1 MKKLLLVTLLLLLSM
16 TTLAQEKSLK
26 DIVSEHRLENGMRFL
41 MVQRDGAPMISAG
54 WVAHVG
60 SANER
65 PGITGISHL
74 FEHMMFKGTHTI
86 GVKDP
91 ALDDQLRAEL
101 DDLRNQMFVL
111 ERENRL
117 KVRTGQADS
126 MADTSL
132 DSDEMKALR
141 EQFEAV
147 IEKQR
152 ANIIKDQFDQIYT
165 EQGATGMN
173 AFTNQD
179 MTVYF
184 LRVPRNKLELW
195 FWMESDRL
203 SDPVFREFYSER
215 DVVYEER
222 RMRTESTPTG
232 KQNEVYNSMFWRG
245 HPYGWP
251 VVGWP
256 SDIAAIT
263 REQAENYFDIYY
275 APNNLTAVL
284 VGDFDQAQALKWANQ
299 YFGQIP
305 RGKQVPPDVVTLY
318 MPLNGAFQYQAEVDA
333 PPSTTLSF
341 HTTAYGGEDHPALM
355 VLADVLNGKT
365 GRLHKRLVL
374 QDQIAT
380 SAAASEDSRK
390 YDGIFELRANGKS
403 GVDPDVLKAVL
414 LEEVEKIQADGIS
427 AYELEKVRNNLAAD
441 NFRRLEDNF
450 FLAIQLLYYDGLRDW
465 TSMETLMDRV
475 KLVSREDVQRVAKK
489 YLQAEMMGSKLY
501 TRKAGGEPE
510 DPALAEFSD
519 EQKQMAKQ
527 MQSQLSSMPPE
538 KQKEMLGKMESM
550 RSQAPPDMQAVIDYV
565 ISKQGK

>member
-1 MKKLLLVTLLLLLSM
+1 MKRLLLLI
-16 TTLAQEKSLK
+16 TLLATSLAGSAQEKSLR
-26 DIVSEHRLENGMRFL
+26 DIVSEHRLDNGMRFL
-41 MVQRDGAPMISAG
+41 MVQRPGAPMISAG

-60 SANER
+60 AANER

-86 GVKDP
+86 GVTDA
-91 ALDDQLRAEL
+91 ALDDQLRTEL
-101 DDLRNQMFVL
+101 DDLREQMFAL
-111 ERENRL
+111 EREDRL
-117 KVRTGQADS
+117 KVRTGQAES
-126 MADTSL
+126 MSDPSL

-147 IEKQR
+147 IEQQR
-152 ANIIKDQFDQIYT
+152 VNIIKDQFDQIYT
-165 EQGATGMN
+165 EQGSTGMN
-173 AFTNQD
+173 AFTNED

-184 LRVPRNKLELW
+184 LRVPKNKLELW

-232 KQNEVYNSMFWRG
+232 TQNEVFNSLFWRG

-256 SDIAAIT
+256 SDISAIT

-284 VGDFDQAQALKWANQ
+284 VGDFDEDQALEWANQ
-299 YFGQIP
+299 YFGRIP
-305 RGKQVPPDVVTLY
+305 RGKETPPDVVTLF
-318 MPLNGAFQYQAEVDA
+318 MPLEGGFEYRAEVDA
-333 PPSTTLSF
+333 PPSATLTF

-374 QDQIAT
+374 KDQVAT
-380 SAAASEDSRK
+380 SASASEDSRK
-390 YDGIFELRANGKS
+390 YDGIFTLRANGKS
-403 GVDPDVLKAVL
+403 DVDPQALKKVL
-414 LEEVEKIQADGIS
+414 LEEVEKIQDDGIS
-427 AYELEKVRNNLAAD
+427 EYELEKVRNNLAAN

-450 FLAIQLLYYDGLRDW
+450 YLAIQLLYYDGLRDW
-465 TSMETLMDRV
+465 SSMETLFERV
-475 KLVSREDVQRVAKK
+475 TTVSREDVQRVAKK
-489 YLQAEMMGSKLY
+489 YLMTDNMGAKLY
-501 TRKAGGEPE
+501 TRKAGGEQE
-510 DPALAEFSD
+510 DPALADFSD
-519 EQKQMAKQ
+519 EQKKAANQLL
-527 MQSQLSSMPPE
+527 SQLKSQPPE
-538 KQKEMLGKMESM
+538 KQKEMLGKLESM
-550 RSQAPPDMQAVIDYV
+550 RSQAPAEMQPVIDYV
-565 ISKQGK
+565 IVKFGQ

>member
-1 MKKLLLVTLLLLLSM
+1 MKKFLLATVMLLLALP
-16 TTLAQEKSLK
+16 TLAQEQSLR
-26 DIVSEHRLENGMRFL
+26 DIVTEHRLDNGMRFL
-41 MVQRDGAPMISAG
+41 FVQRPGAPMITGG

-74 FEHMMFKGTHTI
+74 FEHMMFKGTSTI
-86 GVKDP
+86 GVQDA
-91 ALDDQLRAEL
+91 ALDDQIRAEL
-101 DDLRNQMFVL
+101 DALRGKMFLL
-111 ERENRL
+111 ERDSRL
-117 KVRTGQADS
+117 KVRTGQAES
-126 MADTSL
+126 M
-132 DSDEMKALR
+132 SDPALVTEEMNGLQ
-141 EQFEAV
+141 EQFQAL

-152 ANIIKDQFDQIYT
+152 DNIIKDQFDQIYT

-173 AFTNQD
+173 AFTNAD

-232 KQNEVYNSMFWRG
+232 VQNEVYNSLFWRG

-263 REQAENYFDIYY
+263 REQAENFFDIYY

-284 VGDFDQAQALKWANQ
+284 VGDFDEAQALAWAKQ
-299 YFGQIP
+299 YFGRIP
-305 RGKQVPPDVVTLY
+305 RGKQLPPDVVTMY
-318 MPLNGAFQYQAEVDA
+318 MPPAGNFVYRAEVDA
-333 PPSTTLSF
+333 PPSATLSF
-341 HTTAYGGEDHPALM
+341 RTTAYGGEDHPALM
-355 VLADVLNGKT
+355 VLANVFNGKT

-374 QDQIAT
+374 KDQLAT
-380 SAAASEDSRK
+380 SASATENAQK
-390 YDGIFELRANGKS
+390 YDGIFQLSANGKA
-403 GVDPDVLKAVL
+403 GVDPDALKTIL
-414 LEEVEKIQADGIS
+414 LEEVAKIQTDGIS
-427 AYELEKVRNNLAAD
+427 EYELEKVRNNLTAD

-465 TSMETLMDRV
+465 TSMETVMNRV
-475 KLVSREDVQRVAKK
+475 SKVSREDVQRVANK
-489 YLQAEMMGSKLY
+489 YLLAENMGSKLFM
-501 TRKAGGEPE
+501 RKAGGEPE
-510 DPALAEFSD
+510 DPELAGFSD
-519 EQKQMAKQ
+519 EQKQTAQQ
-527 MQSQLSSMPPE
+527 MLTQLKSMPAE
-538 KQKEMLGKMESM
+538 KQKEMLPQLESM
-550 RSQAPPDMQAVIDYV
+550 RSQAPAEMQVVIDYV
-565 ISKQGK
+565 IKQLGK

>member
-403 GVDPDVLKAVL
+403 GVDPDVLKAIL
-414 LEEVEKIQADGIS
+414 LEEVAKIQADGIS

-527 MQSQLSSMPPE
+527 MKSQLSSMPPE

-550 RSQAPPDMQAVIDYV
+550 RSQAPPEMQAVIDYV

>member
-1 MKKLLLVTLLLLLSM
+1 MKKFLLLIVLLVFCLNAN
-16 TTLAQEKSLK
+16 AQKKSLK
-26 DIVSEHRLENGMRFL
+26 DIVSEHQLENGMRFL

-60 SANER
+60 AANER

-86 GVKDP
+86 GVSDP
-91 ALDDQLRAEL
+91 ALDDSLRAEL
-101 DDLRNQMFVL
+101 DDLRQQMFVL
-111 ERENRL
+111 ERDNRL
-117 KVRTGQADS
+117 KVRTGQAES
-126 MADTSL
+126 MADPEL
-132 DSDEMKALR
+132 QSDAMMALQTR
-141 EQFEAV
+141 FDAV

-173 AFTNQD
+173 AFTNED

-184 LRVPRNKLELW
+184 LRVPANKLELW

-232 KQNEVYNSMFWRG
+232 VQNEVYNSMFWRG

-263 REQAENYFDIYY
+263 REQAENYFDVYY

-284 VGDFDQAQALKWANQ
+284 VGDFDQQQALKWANQ
-299 YFGQIP
+299 YFAQIP
-305 RGKQVPPDVVTLY
+305 RGKQSPPDVVTLH
-318 MPLNGAFQYQAEVDA
+318 MPLSGSFEYRAEVDA

-341 HTTAYGGEDHPALM
+341 HTTAFAGKDHPALM
-355 VLADVLNGKT
+355 VLAEVMNGKT

-374 QDQIAT
+374 KEQLAT
-380 SAAASEDSRK
+380 SASASEDSRK
-390 YDGIFELRANGKS
+390 YDGIFELRASGKS
-403 GVDPDVLKAVL
+403 AVDPAKLKTIL
-414 LEEVEKIQADGIS
+414 LDEVTKIQAQGITE
-427 AYELEKVRNNLAAD
+427 YELEKVRNNLAAD

-450 FLAIQLLYYDGLRDW
+450 YLAIQLLYYDGLRDW
-465 TSMETLMDRV
+465 SSMETLFDRV
-475 KLVSREDVQRVAKK
+475 AKVSRADVQRVAEK
-489 YLQAEMMGSKLY
+489 YLQSDNMGSKHF
-501 TRKAGGEPE
+501 TRKQGGEPE
-510 DPALAEFSD
+510 DPVLAEFNQQ
-519 EQKQMAKQ
+519 QKQMLKQ
-527 MQSQLSSMPPE
+527 MQTQLNSMPAE
-538 KQKEMLGKMESM
+538 KQNAMLEKLESM
-550 RSQAPPDMQAVIDYV
+550 RAQAAPEMQAVIDYV
-565 ISKQGK
+565 IQQQGK

>member
-1 MKKLLLVTLLLLLSM
+1 MKKFLLLTALLATSL
-16 TTLAQEKSLK
+16 TGAAQENNLN
-26 DIVSEHRLENGMRFL
+26 DIVSEYRLDNGMRFL
-41 MVQRDGAPMISAG
+41 MVQRPGAPMISAG

-86 GVKDP
+86 GVKDA
-91 ALDDQLRAEL
+91 ALDDRLRAEL
-101 DDLRNQMFVL
+101 DSLRQQMFAL
-111 ERENRL
+111 ERINRL
-117 KVRTGQADS
+117 KVRTGQAES
-126 MADTSL
+126 MSDPSL

-141 EQFEAV
+141 AQFETV
-147 IEKQR
+147 IKQQR

-165 EQGATGMN
+165 EQGSTGMN
-173 AFTNQD
+173 AFTNED

-184 LRVPRNKLELW
+184 LRVPKNKLELW

-232 KQNEVYNSMFWRG
+232 VQNEVFNSMFWRG

-256 SDIAAIT
+256 SDVSAIT

-284 VGDFDQAQALKWANQ
+284 VGDFDEDQALRWANQ

-305 RGKQVPPDVVTLY
+305 RGKQVPPDVVTLF
-318 MPLNGAFQYQAEVDA
+318 MPLKGDFEYHAEVDA
-333 PPSTTLSF
+333 PPSVTLSF
-341 HTTAYGGEDHPALM
+341 HTTAFGGVDDPALM
-355 VLADVLNGKT
+355 VLADALNGKT

-374 QDQIAT
+374 KDQIAT
-380 SAAASEDSRK
+380 SASASEDSRK
-390 YDGIFELRANGKS
+390 YDGVFELSASGKS
-403 GVDPDVLKAVL
+403 DVDPRVLKQVL
-414 LEEVEKIQADGIS
+414 LEEIEKIQHDGIS
-427 AYELEKVRNNLAAD
+427 EYELEKVRNNLSAD

-465 TSMETLMDRV
+465 SSMQTLFERV
-475 KLVSREDVQRVAKK
+475 KSVSREDVQRVAKK
-489 YLQAEMMGSKLY
+489 YLVTDNMGARLY
-501 TRKAGGEPE
+501 TRKAGAEAE
-510 DPALAEFSD
+510 DPAMADFSD
-519 EQKQMAKQ
+519 QQKQTARQ
-527 MQSQLSSMPPE
+527 MLSQLKSQPAE
-538 KQKEMLGKMESM
+538 KQKEILGRLESM
-550 RSQAPPDMQAVIDYV
+550 RSQAPAEMQAVIDYV
-565 ISKQGK
+565 IGKIGQ

>member
-1 MKKLLLVTLLLLLSM
+1 MKKLLLVTLLLLFTM
-16 TTLAQEKSLK
+16 NTLAQEKSLK

-91 ALDDQLRAEL
+91 AVDDKLRAEL
-101 DDLRNQMFVL
+101 DDLRNQMFVM

-132 DSDEMKALR
+132 DNDEMKALR

-284 VGDFDQAQALKWANQ
+284 VGDFNQAQALKWANQ

-305 RGKQVPPDVVTLY
+305 RGKQVPPDVITLY
-318 MPLNGAFQYQAEVDA
+318 MPLNGAFQYHAEVDA

-403 GVDPDVLKAVL
+403 GVDPDVLKATL
-414 LEEVEKIQADGIS
+414 LEEVAKIQTDGIS

-465 TSMETLMDRV
+465 SSMETLMDRV
-475 KLVSREDVQRVAKK
+475 KLVSREDVQRVAGK

-538 KQKEMLGKMESM
+538 KQKEMLGKIESM
-550 RSQAPPDMQAVIDYV
+550 RSQAPPEMQAVIDYV

>member
-1 MKKLLLVTLLLLLSM
+1 MKKYLLLIALLALSP
-16 TTLAQEKSLK
+16 LASAQEKSLR
-26 DIVSEHRLENGMRFL
+26 DVVSEHRLDNGMRFL
-41 MVQRDGAPMISAG
+41 MVQRPGAPMISAG

-86 GVKDP
+86 GVKDA

-101 DDLRNQMFVL
+101 DDLREQMFVL
-111 ERENRL
+111 ERGNRL
-117 KVRTGQADS
+117 AVRTGQAES
-126 MADTSL
+126 MSDPTL
-132 DSDEMKALR
+132 DSAEMKALR
-141 EQFEAV
+141 KQFDAV
-147 IEKQR
+147 IEQQR

-184 LRVPRNKLELW
+184 LRVPNNKLELW

-232 KQNEVYNSMFWRG
+232 IQNEVFNSMFWRG

-256 SDIAAIT
+256 SDVSAIT
-263 REQAENYFDIYY
+263 RGQAEEYFDIYY

-284 VGDFDQAQALKWANQ
+284 VGDFDETQALKWANQ
-299 YFGQIP
+299 YFGRIP
-305 RGKQVPPDVVTLY
+305 RGTATPPDVVTLY
-318 MPLNGAFQYQAEVDA
+318 MPLKGGFEFHAEVDA
-333 PPSTTLSF
+333 PPSVSLSF

-374 QDQIAT
+374 KDQIAT
-380 SAAASEDSRK
+380 TAAATEDSRK
-390 YDGIFELRANGKS
+390 YDGVFQLNANGKS
-403 GVDPDVLKAVL
+403 HIDPQMLKVVL
-414 LEEVEKIQADGIS
+414 LEEVEKIQNEGIS
-427 AYELEKVRNNLAAD
+427 EYELEKVRNNLSAD

-465 TSMETLMDRV
+465 SSMETLFERV
-475 KLVSREDVQRVAKK
+475 KTVSREDVQRVAKK
-489 YLQAEMMGSKLY
+489 YLLADNMGAKLY
-501 TRKAGGEPE
+501 TRKAEAEPA
-510 DPALAEFSD
+510 DPTTVSLA
-519 EQKQMAKQ
+519 Q
-527 MQSQLSSMPPE
+527 
-538 KQKEMLGKMESM
+538 
-550 RSQAPPDMQAVIDYV
+550 
-565 ISKQGK
+565 

>member
-1 MKKLLLVTLLLLLSM
+1 MKKLLLVTLLLLLSLS
-16 TTLAQEKSLK
+16 TQAQEKSLK

-86 GVKDP
+86 GVKD
-91 ALDDQLRAEL
+91 ASLDDSLRAEL
-101 DDLRNQMFVL
+101 DDLRNKMFVL
-111 ERENRL
+111 ERDNRL
-117 KVRTGQADS
+117 KVRTGQAES

-132 DSDEMKALR
+132 ATDEMKALQT
-141 EQFEAV
+141 QFEAV

-256 SDIAAIT
+256 SDIAAIS

-318 MPLNGAFQYQAEVDA
+318 MPLNGGFDYQAEVDA
-333 PPSTTLSF
+333 PPSATLSF

-355 VLADVLNGKT
+355 VLGDVLSGKT

-374 QDQIAT
+374 KDQIAT
-380 SAAASEDSRK
+380 SATASEDSRK

-403 GVDPDVLKAVL
+403 GVDPAVLKATL
-414 LEEVEKIQADGIS
+414 LEEVAKIQTDGIS
-427 AYELEKVRNNLAAD
+427 EYELEKVHNNLAAN

-489 YLQAEMMGSKLY
+489 YLQADMMGSKLY

-510 DPALAEFSD
+510 DPALAGFSD

-527 MQSQLSSMPPE
+527 MQSQLSSMPAE
-538 KQKEMLGKMESM
+538 KQKEMLAKMESM
-550 RSQAPPDMQAVIDYV
+550 RSQAPPEMQAVIDYV
-565 ISKQGK
+565 IQKQGK